1 MTPAEP
7 SARPTVAQTVLV
19 VDDHDGFR
27 AGIRRLL
34 ERHGYHV
41 VEAVDGAQASAR
53 AAAVA
58 PDLVLLD
65 VHLPDVDG
73 FTVATRLRR
82 AGTAG
87 AIVLTSTHPAIDYAA
102 RLRASTADGF
112 IDKADLSAAAIAAV
126 LARRPVA
133 PRR

>member
-1 MTPAEP
+1 MKPP
-7 SARPTVAQTVLV
+7 SVAQTVLV

-27 AGIRRLL
+27 AGVRRLL
-34 ERHGYHV
+34 ERHGYRV
-41 VEAVDGAQASAR
+41 VEATDGASASVE
-53 AAAVA
+53 AAAA
-58 PDLVLLD
+58 TPDLVLLD

-87 AIVLTSTHPAIDYAA
+87 LIILTSTHPAIDHAA
-102 RLRASTADGF
+102 RLRDSTADGF

-126 LARRPVA
+126 LARRPLA
-133 PRR
+133 PRP